1 MLTVMR
7 APNLARSLARSIS
20 RSLACGLL
28 LAVLAVQP
36 LPILA
41 SARHAQVSAAS
52 AEEIPS
58 QLADD
63 SYAIYSLLTPG
74 PLLERQSGA
83 RGRWAIAA
91 ETVNFSDMNPRIDPR
106 GALKPP
112 PGGEKQFHEAVA
124 TFLAAKYE
132 RYRLQPRLHLDHPY
146 ELLNPEQVREL
157 RAAKSSVAPDSR
169 ARSRYAAYAG
179 VTFFSGVY
187 FDAHRDTA
195 LVYRNDWC
203 GKLCGQAQWIYLEKQ
218 NGHWKQ
224 ISGITRP
231 GA

>member
-1 MLTVMR
+1 MLTAMR
-7 APNLARSLARSIS
+7 APIHTKF
-20 RSLACGLL
+20 LACGLL
-28 LAVLAVQP
+28 LAVLPAQP
-36 LPILA
+36 LPVLA
-41 SARHAQVSAAS
+41 AARHAQVARSSAD
-52 AEEIPS
+52 EIPS
-58 QLADD
+58 HLADD

-74 PLLERQSGA
+74 PLLQRQSGA
-83 RGRWAIAA
+83 ARWAIAA

-112 PGGEKQFHEAVA
+112 PGGEKQFHEAVES
-124 TFLAAKYE
+124 FLAAKYQ
-132 RYRLQPRLHLDHPY
+132 RYRLQPELHINHPY
-146 ELLNPEQVREL
+146 ELLNPEQVRDL
-157 RAAKSSVAPDSR
+157 RAAKSSVAPDSHT
-169 ARSRYAAYAG
+169 RSRYAAYAG

-203 GKLCGQAQWIYLEKQ
+203 GALCSQAQWIYLEKQ